1 MKKWLFI
8 TLILAC
14 TSCSQVEERAENE
27 LFLNTSPRKPLIL
40 DVDFSTDVDDVC
52 AVRIATALD
61 DQGVID
67 LKCVGYSVRGKNNLQ
82 AMRGMLL
89 HDGKSDIPI
98 GRSSV
103 DIPDTSPYWDLMT
116 KYDDGKG
123 EVMDAVSLYRKIL
136 AESKRRVDIITTGYV
151 TNIEL
156 LLKSEADEY
165 SPLSGEELIK
175 QKCGQL
181 YIVGGVYPEG
191 YDNNFFFAKPAR
203 AAIDYVNRNW
213 PFPIVYFL
221 AQVGGPMICG
231 AGLQAI
237 DRENKDIV
245 SQALTAFGTSTGRY
259 AWDPYGVW
267 CAAYT
272 CGEVTQT
279 GLRRA
284 DLEIRVSDGYNIFHD
299 NPSGR
304 HYINYR
310 LCDDDKYY
318 NSTMYSIVI
327 SKAKLH

>member
-1 MKKWLFI
+1 
-8 TLILAC
+8 
-14 TSCSQVEERAENE
+14 
-27 LFLNTSPRKPLIL
+27 
-40 DVDFSTDVDDVC
+40 
-52 AVRIATALD
+52 
-61 DQGVID
+61 
-67 LKCVGYSVRGKNNLQ
+67 
-82 AMRGMLL
+82 MRGMLL
-89 HDGKSDIPI
+89 HEGKDDVPI

-103 DIPDTSPYWDLMT
+103 DIPDTSPYWSLMARH
-116 KYDDGKG
+116 DDGKG
-123 EVMDAVSLYRKIL
+123 EVMDAVKLYRKIL

-156 LLKSEADEY
+156 LLKSEPDEY
-165 SPLSGEELIK
+165 SPLTGEELIK

-181 YIVGGVYPEG
+181 YIVGGVFPEG

-213 PFPIVYFL
+213 PYPIVYFL

-267 CAAYT
+267 CAAYA
-272 CGEVTQT
+272 CGEVNQT

-284 DLEIRVSDGYNIFHD
+284 DLEIRVNDGYNKFYV
-299 NPSGR
+299 NPNGR

-318 NSTMYSIVI
+318 NSAMDSIVI
-327 SKAKLH
+327 SKAKLQ